1 MNAETVNR
9 SAGWRSG
16 LCGIALAAF
25 LLGGCAAKT
34 QKKEVN
40 MIPTVVYEATATTGE
55 GAIWHPER
63 RSLFWVDIEGKTL
76 YEFLPEKKDCR
87 KWTFDKMVT
96 TVVPETAST
105 VVVALQDEIVRVNV
119 DSGERVSLAAIEVGG
134 GSLRC
139 NDGKCDPEGRLW
151 VGTMCL
157 SAPRGAAHLYCVTP
171 AGDVT
176 AKIDNVTISNG
187 LVWTADKRYMY
198 YIDTP
203 TQKIVRYR
211 YEPATGDITY
221 DGVAVTV
228 PREYGSPDGM
238 TIDEKGNLW
247 VAHWGGHGVYCWDP
261 RTGELLDKIEVSAPN
276 VASCAFG
283 GDDLQDLYITTAR
296 AGLSPDT
303 LAKYP
308 DSGSLFRCRPGAKGV
323 KANYFGKK

>member
-1 MNAETVNR
+1 MNVETGNR
-9 SAGWRSG
+9 SARWRPG
-16 LCGIALAAF
+16 VYGIALAVL
-25 LLGGCAAKT
+25 LLGGCGVKT

-40 MIPTVVYEATATTGE
+40 MIPTVVYEAAATTGE
-55 GAIWHPER
+55 GAIWHPDR
-63 RSLFWVDIEGKTL
+63 QSLFWVDIEGKTL

-87 KWTFDKMVT
+87 KWTFDRMVT

-105 VVVALQDEIVRVNV
+105 VVVALQNEVVRVDVN
-119 DSGERVSLAAIEVGG
+119 SGEQVSIADIEVGG

-151 VGTMCL
+151 VGTMCM

-171 AGDVT
+171 AGEVT

-221 DGVAVTV
+221 DGVAITV

-247 VAHWGGHGVYCWDP
+247 VAHWGGYGVYCWNP
-261 RTGELLDKIEVSAPN
+261 ETGKLLDKIEVPAPN

-283 GDDLQDLYITTAR
+283 GNDLKELYITTAR

-308 DSGSLFRCRPGAKGV
+308 GSGSLFRCRLGV
-323 KANYFGKK
+323 KGMKASYFVEK